1 MVVEMHVII
10 AQRQL
15 TRLIVGRQDRP
26 GDPVGQIIRQRDR
39 HGDDHDGDDD
49 ELRLQRGHRRLHRRK
64 PRIDEDDIL
73 VAIRGIDDRGAGH
86 IADLRVVAI
95 LIIDDDGGLSV
106 LGRESL
112 QIKLFIAVQ
121 HQRLAR
127 TSLIVPAD
135 GGDRI
140 WLAAIAHAVSIY
152 AEAMRAGDILDLV
165 KIIAAAEHLRDLV
178 CGPLHA
184 SFLDEH
190 VEVLQKHHLRQ
201 IKDA

>member
-95 LIIDDDGGLSV
+95 LIIDDDGGLPV
-106 LGRESL
+106 LGRERL

-127 TSLIVPAD
+127 GFPIEHSPPQLCIHPSVHSRRFRRHDLCGVGFQKVPSTS
-135 GGDRI
+135 G
-140 WLAAIAHAVSIY
+140 
-152 AEAMRAGDILDLV
+152 
-165 KIIAAAEHLRDLV
+165 
-178 CGPLHA
+178 
-184 SFLDEH
+184 
-190 VEVLQKHHLRQ
+190 
-201 IKDA
+201 